1 MAIAWSTNV
10 LFHLAGTKKPALG
23 GLGKR
28 VRCYVIED
36 LQCLQTTAAFFTRS
50 EQEGQFF

>member
-1 MAIAWSTNV
+1 MAIGWSANV

-23 GLGKR
+23 GP
-28 VRCYVIED
+28 VNWIRCYEIED
-36 LQCLQTTAAFFTRS
+36 LQCLQTSAAFFTRS